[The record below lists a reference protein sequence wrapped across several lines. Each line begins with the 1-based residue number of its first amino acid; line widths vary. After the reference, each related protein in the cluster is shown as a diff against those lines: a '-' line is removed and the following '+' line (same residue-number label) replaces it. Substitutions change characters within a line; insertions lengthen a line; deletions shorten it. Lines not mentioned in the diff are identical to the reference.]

1 MSTLPNPNAPASAP
15 HPMDP
20 PLETYRVEPSGTPRW
35 IFLVLGVLVAG
46 MAYLIYAESASRKS
60 LDAAVASANQR
71 SDLLAHKLE
80 QTDSHIA
87 DLKGQLDVTSQKL
100 GLTEAELARARDIA
114 TGVKKQQAAS
124 EKELAATNAKIG
136 EVAQQN
142 DAKISQV
149 SADLSG
155 TKTDVAATK
164 KDLAETKSK
173 LDRTIGDAGVMSG
186 LIARNKEEVDELKR
200 RGERNIFDFDISK
213 SKQPQHV
220 GPILINL
227 KKTDAKKSKYTMDVI
242 ADDKTIEKKDK
253 NALEPVQFYTR
264 STHQLFEVVVFDV
277 GKDKI
282 TGYLSTPKQ

>member
-1 MSTLPNPNAPASAP
+1 MSTQPNVT
-15 HPMDP
+15 DP
-20 PLETYRVEPSGTPRW
+20 GETFRVEPSGTPRW
-35 IFLVLGVLVAG
+35 IILVLVILVAG
-46 MAYLIYAESASRKS
+46 IGYLIYAQSASRKT
-60 LDAAVASANQR
+60 LEAAVASANQR
-71 SDLLAHKLE
+71 ADLLAGKIE
-80 QTDSHIA
+80 QADSRIA
-87 DLKGQLDVTSQKL
+87 DLKGQMDVTSQKL

-114 TGVKKQQAAS
+114 QTVKKQQAVS
-124 EKELAATNAKIG
+124 EKELAAKIG
-136 EVAQQN
+136 EVQQQN
-142 DAKISQV
+142 DAKINAV

-155 TKTDVAATK
+155 TKTDVEATK
-164 KDLAETKSK
+164 KDLEATKSK
-173 LDRTIGDAGVMSG
+173 LERTIGDAGVMSG

-220 GPILINL
+220 GPILIVL
-227 KKTDAKKSKYTMDVI
+227 KKVDPKKSKYTMDLI

-264 STHQLFEVVVFDV
+264 STHQLYEIVVFDT